1 MRLRYDLSM
10 ALDTRDY
17 WKKKWNKRTGYKE
30 NADFRIGV
38 AQHKRKRYRLAW
50 RQNFNK
56 VGLLLALI
64 FVMGHVLK
72 ALLTR

>member
-1 MRLRYDLSM
+1 M

-38 AQHKRKRYRLAW
+38 VERKRKRFRNAW
-50 RQNFNK
+50 RQNFVK
-56 VGLLLALI
+56 LGLLLAMILVFGTI
-64 FVMGHVLK
+64 LK
-72 ALLTR
+72 PLLRS